1 MFLRD
6 VVIVERALTATE
18 LAKYDGKYLRILID
32 LAKNK
37 VPIPVDPIH
46 RGKYGDTIGITDDSI
61 AELETALSSKNI
73 QNDLPKRIMVITA
86 NGEIPAPLGIIFKGK
101 EFTGAADKKAYNAGH
116 LAELFM
122 GLCVSAKFFSLG
134 QDITANQVMQM
145 LDFVDNRLDGK
156 NYVFSMTRTI
166 DYPELTNKSDTLN
179 FLGRVP
185 ARSAEA
191 FIEQSQAGK
200 FDADLTAVLNSAVRY
215 VNEADSVEQSTR
227 RVRSD
232 KNNNN
237 IEVVSDGTTEAKGT
251 KADLVLKV
259 DNKKINLLS
268 LKTFSTDTLGQ
279 FSGLTF
285 ENLYKWFTINFGI
298 DITPYKSTF
307 DPSRDSEEIYQDLL
321 KLYDD
326 VIYPEVQRRVEDQQP
341 GKEAQIVRQLARAAN
356 IYARG
361 EKLEDVEIVKLDD
374 RISQGNYKILR
385 FSDDLIQAMQ
395 HLDLE
400 TRYVGKGQGRTI
412 QIWIKPT
419 EGEKIAKGSNRLCQ
433 FRTQKT
439 GGYYRNYFESGPA
452 LEVLTQVAKRGSGT
466 RELK

>member
-6 VVIVERALTATE
+6 VIIVERALTGAE
-18 LAKYDGKYLRILID
+18 LAKHGGKYLRILID
-32 LAKNK
+32 LARND
-37 VPIPVDPIH
+37 VAIPVDPAY
-46 RGKYGDTIGITDDSI
+46 RSKYGDTIGITDDSI
-61 AELETALSSKNI
+61 VELETALASDDILAN
-73 QNDLPKRIMVITA
+73 LPRKIMIKTQD
-86 NGEIPAPLGIIFKGK
+86 GEVPASLGVIFKGK
-101 EFTGAADKKAYNAGH
+101 EFTGVEGKKPYNAGH

-134 QDITANQVMQM
+134 QDITADQVRQM
-145 LDFVDNRLDGK
+145 ISFVDHRIDGK
-156 NYVFSMTRTI
+156 NYVFEMTRTI
-166 DYPELTNKSDTLN
+166 DYPEMGNKNDTLK

-191 FIEQSQAGK
+191 FIEQSQQG
-200 FDADLTAVLNSAVRY
+200 FDPDLTAVLNSAVRY
-215 VNEADSVEQSTR
+215 VNEADSVDASTR
-227 RVRSD
+227 RVRQD
-232 KNNNN
+232 KNNNT

-279 FSGLTF
+279 FSGLSF
-285 ENLYKWFTINFGI
+285 ENLYKWFMYNFGI
-298 DITPYKSTF
+298 DITPYKAKF
-307 DPSRDSEEIYQDLL
+307 DPSQDS
-321 KLYDD
+321 D
-326 VIYPEVQRRVEDQQP
+326 VIYKNLLDLYDEVIYPQVQTMVEDQRP
-341 GKEAQIVRQLARAAN
+341 GEEVRIVRQFARAAN

-374 RISQGNYKILR
+374 KISQGNYKILR
-385 FSDDLIQAMQ
+385 FSDDLEEAMR

-412 QIWIKPT
+412 QIWVKAAP
-419 EGEKIAKGSNRLCQ
+419 GEKVAKGTNRLCQ
-433 FRTQKT
+433 FRTQKM
-439 GGYYRNYFESGPA
+439 GDAYRNYFESGPA
-452 LEVLTQVAKRGSGT
+452 LEALTTVARRGAGT

>member
-73 QNDLPKRIMVITA
+73 QNDLPKRIMVIA
-86 NGEIPAPLGIIFKGK
+86 DDGEIPAPLGIIFKGK

-412 QIWIKPT
+412 QIWIKPA
-419 EGEKIAKGSNRLCQ
+419 EGEKVAKGSNRLCQ